1 MSKYKGY
8 WVWCLFSMN
17 VSTLDTVEM
26 IRNWSGMTD
35 RKSFP
40 CQTWIY
46 YYWPWLDSKLLF
58 ESLKKKQGQKIPV
71 SSCEINENFV

>member
-17 VSTLDTVEM
+17 ANTLNAFEM
-26 IRNWSGMTD
+26 IRNWSDMAD

-40 CQTWIY
+40 CQTGIC

-58 ESLKKKQGQKIPV
+58 ESLKKQSQ
-71 SSCEINENFV
+71 